1 MTIENMREN
10 ERRSSCLEEEIP
22 SSCKSRGVELKI
34 PVNGKMHAIHAMHGV
49 TSYTDIL
56 N

>member
-10 ERRSSCLEEEIP
+10 EYRSSPLEEEIP
-22 SSCKSRGVELKI
+22 SSCKFYGVELKI

-49 TSYTDIL
+49 TSYIDIL